1 MQIWSTILF
10 VNSLQSLNAGH
21 KNENQQPKIF
31 NSWWFI
37 GHWPQVPALLK
48 KAHAIRNQSCTIQ
61 KHEGKFQGF
70 ALCISSGE
78 VVYGSHFYFCTWRV
92 PLTFVC
98 FFAVSFMLIL
108 LQILTILFFVQ
119 DIEIQAGATLSWP
132 IWFHAATPG
141 NVSLYIS
148 IYYEMES
155 SSDIKYRTLRMH
167 YNLEVTCFH
176 HV

>member
-10 VNSLQSLNAGH
+10 VNLLQSLNAGH

-78 VVYGSHFYFCTWRV
+78 VVYGSHFYFFTWRV

-108 LQILTILFFVQ
+108 LQILTILFLSRILKFKQVQ
-119 DIEIQAGATLSWP
+119 HSRGLFGFMLQLPEMFLFIY
-132 IWFHAATPG
+132 
-141 NVSLYIS
+141 LYIMKWRVPV
-148 IYYEMES
+148 ILNTAHCAC
-155 SSDIKYRTLRMH
+155 ITILR
-167 YNLEVTCFH
+167 
-176 HV
+176 